1 WQSARARGRTE
12 FAILPY
18 APRAWGPG
26 GDDRR
31 WAGGA
36 ERAGRAGRADACR
49 LGDPRV
55 TTPEAFGD
63 RALAASPDQPARG
76 WPRSRS
82 GAVPPG
88 DAGGLAQP
96 RVGGAGLELRS
107 EDAGGPLLAQPAG
120 PAHRGGGLDSV
131 RHRER
136 GPRPRP
142 DRVLVAT
149 GAGGGKPPREVP
161 AALPA
166 AVAGAADSGGRRSGP
181 EAARAFRPLAVI
193 DEDVALDLGRREWSA
208 AEAATR
214 RLPLKRQIDARLR
227 AGAEPRVDSRTPSDL
242 TLEGKAA

>member
-1 WQSARARGRTE
+1 WDWCGKVQERGAARSSLSYRM
-12 FAILPY
+12 
-18 APRAWGPG
+18 
-26 GDDRR
+26 
-31 WAGGA
+31 
-36 ERAGRAGRADACR
+36 R
-49 LGDPRV
+49 LALGVPV
-55 TTPEAFGD
+55 GMIVVGLVVPS
-63 RALAASPDQPARG
+63 ALAAQAALTPADSAILASQPLKRLVIAPSLLR
-76 WPRSRS
+76 RISL
-82 GAVPPG
+82 
-88 DAGGLAQP
+88 LA
-96 RVGGAGLELRS
+96 AGL
-107 EDAGGPLLAQPAG
+107 DP
-120 PAHRGGGLDSV
+120 V

-242 TLEGKAA
+242 TL